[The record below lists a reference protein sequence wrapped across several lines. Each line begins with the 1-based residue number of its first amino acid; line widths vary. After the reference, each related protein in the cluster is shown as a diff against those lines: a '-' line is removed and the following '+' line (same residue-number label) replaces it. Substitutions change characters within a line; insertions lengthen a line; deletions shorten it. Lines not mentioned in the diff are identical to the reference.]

1 MAVEAPLSRYRR
13 TNLLIYLGA
22 CIALALWFAYDGYL
36 NQTFIA
42 EHTTEQGQP
51 DGTLVF
57 NQKAPFLLVP
67 AALLLGAYC
76 YAIRNR
82 KLVAAGDALVF
93 PGGRR
98 IAYEAIE
105 QIDKTHFETKGIF
118 TITYKNDGGRLAR
131 YRLTDRHFDN
141 LKPILDHLIAQIT

>member
-13 TNLLIYLGA
+13 TNLFIYIGA

-36 NQTFIA
+36 NQGFIA

-57 NQKAPFLLVP
+57 NQRAPLFLVP

-76 YAIRNR
+76 YTIRHR
-82 KLVAAGDALVF
+82 KLVAADEALVF
-93 PGGRR
+93 PGGRK
-98 IAYEAIE
+98 IAYEAIQ
-105 QIDKTHFETKGIF
+105 QIDKTHFETDGIF
-118 TITYKNDGGRLAR
+118 IITYRNDSGRLAR
-131 YRLTDRHFDN
+131 CKLTDRHFDN
-141 LKPILDHLIAQIT
+141 LKPLLEQLVAQIT

>member
-36 NQTFIA
+36 NQRFIA

-57 NQKAPFLLVP
+57 NQKAPLLLIP

-82 KLVAAGDALVF
+82 KLVAAGDGLVF
-93 PGGRR
+93 PGGRK

-118 TITYKNDGGRLAR
+118 TITYKNDSGRLAR
-131 YRLTDRHFDN
+131 CKLTDRHFDN